1 MLKRGPNDWPSD
13 SEEETSQRSAFR
25 SYSDANSK
33 NLAVSW
39 PLYVSWPLA
48 EPTKP
53 SKPKSAKAKQKK
65 LREVEQEDLGEVE
78 KPRPKK
84 PRLQSLKASLVA
96 ARAEPT
102 LTVMHKLRGVQAE
115 THQAVKFN
123 QRPEECSLQRS
134 IWAPCGTIAQAEHV
148 LRVVQML

>member
-1 MLKRGPNDWPSD
+1 MLLCQRTHDAPRIFQYFVPRTLQILAALGPNDWPSD

-96 ARAEPT
+96 
-102 LTVMHKLRGVQAE
+102 
-115 THQAVKFN
+115 
-123 QRPEECSLQRS
+123 
-134 IWAPCGTIAQAEHV
+134 TIAQAEHV